1 MCAILQIA
9 MLHVIANQDPDLHE
23 VVPPPMPAP
32 TRSAP
37 AGLKHNQAVPAD
49 ALAKYWEDQNLRS
62 SLNQK
67 RMLAETRS
75 PRCGLVLKEVTAFL
89 GFLHHSCM
97 ILQMVL
103 EDCIRLAAVPATK
116 DAGRTKGVDCVGLS
130 GFGKSHQFR
139 PGLWD
144 MSAHGPIRI
153 EGLATTS
160 LNVAPQSKMTTL
172 NTHTHTGVPS
182 ALSWMEGCGGSKS
195 LGRACWA
202 RILWPCAGICHVH
215 VRRQVG
221 RQGEAGNL
229 GGKAGDMY
237 GDKWGDKEAAQTK
250 GKPQKQTSREKTG
263 GETCVETSGQM

>member
-172 NTHTHTGVPS
+172 NTHTHRRAISTVMDGRLWWIEISWPGLLGPNPL
-182 ALSWMEGCGGSKS
+182 ALRWNLPCTCTETSGETRRSRQLGGQG
-195 LGRACWA
+195 GR
-202 RILWPCAGICHVH
+202 H

-221 RQGEAGNL
+221 RQGSSADKGQTTEA
-229 GGKAGDMY
+229 
-237 GDKWGDKEAAQTK
+237 DK
-250 GKPQKQTSREKTG
+250 
-263 GETCVETSGQM
+263 